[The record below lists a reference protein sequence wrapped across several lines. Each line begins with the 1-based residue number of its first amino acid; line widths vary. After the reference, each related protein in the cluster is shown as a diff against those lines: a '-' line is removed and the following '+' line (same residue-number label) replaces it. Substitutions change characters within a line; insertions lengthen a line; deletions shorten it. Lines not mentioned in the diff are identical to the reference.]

1 MRLVCVTDNCVQR
14 GSHFWGE
21 HGLCFW
27 IETGQG
33 NVLWDTG
40 QTPEVLSH
48 NLAMLKLDDQ
58 PVDALG
64 LSHAHYDH
72 TGGLRSVLA
81 RYPGVTVFGNASL
94 FEPRF
99 SQAGDRLRE
108 IGLTGDTQ
116 EWQTL
121 ASFSLSDEP
130 QEMIAGVKT
139 TGRIAPRPFPPGA
152 SPHHVVRIDGEIVP
166 DPYADDMSLVLQV
179 PGGIVLLCGCCHAGL
194 RNTLA
199 TVRSQTDVPLV
210 AIIGGTHLADATEQ
224 EFAALIEV
232 LRREGSPRL
241 YLNHCTGERPV
252 YALQAAFGELV
263 SPCPAGTVITFE

>member
-40 QTPEVLSH
+40 QTPEVLNH

-58 PVDALG
+58 PVRALG

-72 TGGLRSVLA
+72 TGALRSVLA
-81 RYPGVTVFGNASL
+81 RHPGIRVFGNASL
-94 FEPRF
+94 FETRF

-108 IGLTGDTQ
+108 IGLTGGIR
-116 EWQTL
+116 EWQNL
-121 ASFSLSDEP
+121 ASFSLSDAP
-130 QEMIAGVKT
+130 QEMVAGVRT
-139 TGRIAPRPFPPGA
+139 TGRIAPRPYPPGA
-152 SPHHVVRIDGEIVP
+152 SSSHVIRIDGEIAP

-179 PGGIVLLCGCCHAGL
+179 GDGIVLLCGCCHAGL

-199 TVRSQTDVPLV
+199 TVRSQTDAPLV

-232 LRREGSPRL
+232 LMQEGSPRL

-252 YALQAAFGELV
+252 YALRAAFGELV
-263 SPCPAGTVITFE
+263 SPCPVGTVITFE